1 MKVIRTEMY
10 FLFDVHINLS
20 YAQIKIQNLL
30 LYLRTYDKIKGDI
43 FFESM
48 KWSISYKIYLYRNL
62 YQYIYLYWD
71 WAYIYYV
78 NVSKH

>member
-30 LYLRTYDKIKGDI
+30 LYLRMYDKIKGDI

-48 KWSISYKIYLYRNL
+48 K
-62 YQYIYLYWD
+62 
-71 WAYIYYV
+71 
-78 NVSKH
+78 

>member
-1 MKVIRTEMY
+1 MIVKQEIDESDKNQNV
-10 FLFDVHINLS
+10 FSFDVHINLS

-48 KWSISYKIYLYRNL
+48 K
-62 YQYIYLYWD
+62 
-71 WAYIYYV
+71 
-78 NVSKH
+78 